1 MSEEVE
7 VSVESNEPAAE
18 VAPAETASTQTER
31 VSEEGHSLPPQ
42 EVAAPQTFNP
52 LVDTVE
58 GMDIFL
64 RDKPYKGIS
73 RDEVKKLPLAAQQVI
88 HNLRLDYQTKTQKLA
103 EDRRGFNDEIKQA
116 RQSIEDDRGRFQN
129 ERERLLR
136 LFSNREL
143 LSQSGE
149 SAAPPTANAEQLA
162 SFANNPEEL
171 KKYLSGQAA
180 HQAQEAIRNMLAPLQ
195 QQAESETRKLR
206 LDRFV
211 NERPDFHSLKGRI
224 RQLLEESSGRTL
236 EDAYE
241 MARGESLHQKVQE
254 MERRE
259 RATSAAR
266 ATSASAMAR
275 GGSAPSGAPR
285 MPKLKG
291 AQAIA
296 EWLAQ
301 HPEYDPRS
309 V

>member
-52 LVDTVE
+52 LEDTVE

-64 RDKPYKGIS
+64 RDNPYKGIS

-88 HNLRLDYQTKTQKLA
+88 HNLRLDYQPKTQKLA

-116 RQSIEDDRGRFQN
+116 RQSIEDERGRFQN

-136 LFSNREL
+136 LFANREL

-149 SAAPPTANAEQLA
+149 SAAPPTATAEQLA

-171 KKYLSGQAA
+171 KK
-180 HQAQEAIRNMLAPLQ
+180 
-195 QQAESETRKLR
+195 
-206 LDRFV
+206 
-211 NERPDFHSLKGRI
+211 
-224 RQLLEESSGRTL
+224 
-236 EDAYE
+236 
-241 MARGESLHQKVQE
+241 
-254 MERRE
+254 
-259 RATSAAR
+259 
-266 ATSASAMAR
+266 
-275 GGSAPSGAPR
+275 
-285 MPKLKG
+285 
-291 AQAIA
+291 
-296 EWLAQ
+296 
-301 HPEYDPRS
+301 
-309 V
+309 